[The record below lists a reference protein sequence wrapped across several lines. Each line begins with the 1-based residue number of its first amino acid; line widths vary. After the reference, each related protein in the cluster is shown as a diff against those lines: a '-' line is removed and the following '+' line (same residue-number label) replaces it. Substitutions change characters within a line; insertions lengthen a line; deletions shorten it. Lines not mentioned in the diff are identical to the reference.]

1 MDPFVKNPS
10 AAANPG
16 PFSEGDRVRF
26 LFGTTP
32 VEAIITEDRGTFGD
46 GRRYYRVRFEDGY
59 GSDPIE
65 STRPAE
71 ELTLVTRAPRR
82 SRNRRRG

>member
-1 MDPFVKNPS
+1 MDPDVKNPS

-26 LFGTTP
+26 LFGPTP
-32 VEAIITEDRGTFGD
+32 VEGIITEDRGTFSD

-59 GSDPIE
+59 GSDPID
-65 STRPAE
+65 SMRPAE
-71 ELTLVTRAPRR
+71 ELTLVSRAPGQ